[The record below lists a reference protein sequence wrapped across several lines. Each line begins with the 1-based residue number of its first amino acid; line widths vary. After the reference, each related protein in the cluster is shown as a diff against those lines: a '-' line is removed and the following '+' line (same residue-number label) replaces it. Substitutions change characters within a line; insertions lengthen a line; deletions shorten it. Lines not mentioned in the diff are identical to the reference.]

1 MDVSCPR
8 CKTEYE
14 FDDARVP
21 DSGVTV
27 KCTSCN
33 HVFRV
38 RKKTAPTS
46 TTSQPAFVPT
56 PKVGDETLPARSPQL
71 QQAAVRE
78 WKVRQPSG
86 NIFSFKEL
94 TTLQKWIVER
104 KVSRDDEISLTG
116 EAWKRLGN
124 IAELASFFQIVDDA
138 KKVHELEAL
147 QQMKEKVSTKPGV
160 EPQPVAPAPPP
171 QAKPP
176 PPPPDDS
183 HPRISQS
190 GQFPAPGERAGVM
203 RAYDGTPP
211 PQPRLHEAPTQP
223 PEDPRKKL
231 VETLRDPG
239 FTTLPPRPPPE
250 ERPAYKPPP
259 LPVQQRREVL
269 PDVGVEAETIRP
281 PKKGGGAGMVIG
293 LLLVL
298 AGLGGAAGYYFVVW
312 VPEQQRNQEARDL
325 EEKAKA
331 EAAAKL
337 KQEEDAKKEAERV
350 EAEKKAAEEA
360 EQQKK
365 KEEEAA
371 KAAAAAVPDAGA
383 AVVKK
388 VPGPGPGEDAPDKP
402 DKPAPK
408 KSADYW
414 ISQGDRLRDKERAE
428 AALDAYGKALE
439 ISPENVEALTG
450 KGLCYL
456 DMAKPLQAEPVLE
469 HALKVNPR
477 YAPAIMGLAESYRFQ
492 GKKESAIATYQK
504 YLDAFPNGPE
514 ASVAKANIERLK

>member
-38 RKKTAPTS
+38 RKKSAPTL
-46 TTSQPAFVPT
+46 TSSMPALVAPPPAAPPPQPPQGR
-56 PKVGDETLPARSPQL
+56 VGDETIPARSPQAPQL
-71 QQAAVRE
+71 TRE

-147 QQMKEKVSTKPGV
+147 QQMKDKLSTN
-160 EPQPVAPAPPP
+160 PVAPPAPPP
-171 QAKPP
+171 DEPPRAAPP
-176 PPPPDDS
+176 PPPPE
-183 HPRISQS
+183 
-190 GQFPAPGERAGVM
+190 A
-203 RAYDGTPP
+203 PP
-211 PQPRLHEAPTQP
+211 PARPHEARTQP
-223 PEDPRKKL
+223 PEPPRSAAEEVRRKL
-231 VETLRDPG
+231 TETLREPG
-239 FTTLPPRPPPE
+239 FTTLPPKPPPE
-250 ERPAYKPPP
+250 ERPIYQPPP
-259 LPVQQRREVL
+259 LPIQQRREIL
-269 PDVGVEAETIRP
+269 PDVEAETIRP

-298 AGLGGAAGYYFVVW
+298 AGLGGAAGYYFVVML
-312 VPEQQRNQEARDL
+312 PEQQRAAELKAL
-325 EEKAKA
+325 EEKAKTDAEARIKEEQARKEVERLEEEKKKA
-331 EAAAKL
+331 EAAA
-337 KQEEDAKKEAERV
+337 AA
-350 EAEKKAAEEA
+350 EAEKKR
-360 EQQKK
+360 

-371 KAAAAAVPDAGA
+371 KAAAAVPDAGA
-383 AVVKK
+383 AVAKK
-388 VPGPGPGEDAPDKP
+388 GPGADGAETP

-408 KSADYW
+408 RSADYW

-428 AALDAYGKALE
+428 AALDAYGKALD
-439 ISPENVEALTG
+439 INPENVEALTG
-450 KGLCYL
+450 QGLCFL

-469 HALKVNPR
+469 HALKLNPR
-477 YAPAIMGLAESYRFQ
+477 YAPAIMGLAESFRFQ
-492 GKKESAIATYQK
+492 GKKEKAISMYQR
-504 YLDAFPNGPE
+504 YLDTFPNGPE
-514 ASVAKANIERLK
+514 AGVARANIDRLK

>member
-38 RKKTAPTS
+38 RKKSAPTL
-46 TTSQPAFVPT
+46 TSSMPALVAP
-56 PKVGDETLPARSPQL
+56 PPAAPPPGKVGDETIPARSPQAP
-71 QQAAVRE
+71 QVTRE

-147 QQMKEKVSTKPGV
+147 QQMKDKLSTN
-160 EPQPVAPAPPP
+160 PVAPPA
-171 QAKPP
+171 
-176 PPPPDDS
+176 PPPDDS
-183 HPRISQS
+183 SPRAASQS
-190 GQFPAPGERAGVM
+190 GTHPAPGERAGVLQM
-203 RAYDGTPP
+203 PPHEATPA
-211 PQPRLHEAPTQP
+211 PQPKPHEARTVP
-223 PEDPRKKL
+223 PDPPRSAAEDVRRKL
-231 VETLRDPG
+231 TETLREPG
-239 FTTLPPRPPPE
+239 FTTLPPKPPPE
-250 ERPAYKPPP
+250 ERPVYQPPP
-259 LPVQQRREVL
+259 LPIQQRREIL
-269 PDVGVEAETIRP
+269 PDVEAETIRP

-298 AGLGGAAGYYFVVW
+298 AGLGGAAGYYFVVML
-312 VPEQQRNQEARDL
+312 PEQQRAAELKAL
-325 EEKAKA
+325 EDKAKA
-331 EAAAKL
+331 DAEARIKEEQARKDAERLEEEKKKAAA
-337 KQEEDAKKEAERV
+337 AAAA
-350 EAEKKAAEEA
+350 EAEKKR
-360 EQQKK
+360 Q
-365 KEEEAA
+365 EEEAA
-371 KAAAAAVPDAGA
+371 KAAAAVPDAGA
-383 AVVKK
+383 AVAKK
-388 VPGPGPGEDAPDKP
+388 GSGSDGAATP

-408 KSADYW
+408 RSADYW

-428 AALDAYGKALE
+428 AALDAYGKALD
-439 ISPENVEALTG
+439 INPENVEALTG
-450 KGLCYL
+450 QGLCFL

-469 HALKVNPR
+469 HALKLNPR
-477 YAPAIMGLAESYRFQ
+477 YAPAIMGLAESFRFQ
-492 GKKESAIATYQK
+492 GKKEKAIAMYQK
-504 YLDAFPNGPE
+504 YLDTFPNGPE
-514 ASVAKANIERLK
+514 AGVARANIDRLK

>member
-1 MDVSCPR
+1 MDVNCPR

-38 RKKTAPTS
+38 RKKSAPTA
-46 TTSQPAFVPT
+46 TMSQPAFVPT
-56 PKVGDETLPARSPQL
+56 PKVGDETLPAKSSQL
-71 QQAAVRE
+71 QQAPVRE

-147 QQMKEKVSTKPGV
+147 QQMKDKLSTKPGV
-160 EPQPVAPAPPP
+160 DPQSVAPSSSPAPVA
-171 QAKPP
+171 PP

-183 HPRISQS
+183 FPRMQAQPVSQ
-190 GQFPAPGERAGVM
+190 
-203 RAYDGTPP
+203 PP
-211 PQPRLHEAPTQP
+211 PKPHEAPTQP
-223 PEDPRKKL
+223 PEAHRHEADPRKKL
-231 VETLRDPG
+231 LETLRDPG
-239 FTTLPPRPPPE
+239 FTSLPPRAPE
-250 ERPAYKPPP
+250 DRPQYKPPP
-259 LPVQQRREVL
+259 LPVQQRRDVL
-269 PDVGVEAETIRP
+269 PEVAVEAETIRP
-281 PKKGGGAGMVIG
+281 AKKGGGAGMVIG

-312 VPEQQRNQEARDL
+312 LPEQQRAQEARDI
-325 EEKAKA
+325 EDKAKA
-331 EAAAKL
+331 DAAAKL
-337 KQEEDAKKEAERV
+337 KEDEARKEAERI
-350 EAEKKAAEEA
+350 EAEKKAADAAEA
-360 EQQKK
+360 ERKK

-371 KAAAAAVPDAGA
+371 KAAALVPDAGPA
-383 AVVKK
+383 TAKK
-388 VPGPGPGEDAPDKP
+388 GEELPDKPEKGEKAEKGEKGEKP

-414 ISQGDRLRDKERAE
+414 IGQGDRLRDKERAE
-428 AALDAYGKALE
+428 AALDAYGKALD

-450 KGLCYL
+450 KGLCFL

-469 HALKVNPR
+469 HALKLNPR

-492 GKKESAIATYQK
+492 GKKDSAIGMYQK

-514 ASVAKANIERLK
+514 AGVAKANIERLK

>member
-38 RKKTAPTS
+38 RKKSAPAAALAAPPP
-46 TTSQPAFVPT
+46 PA
-56 PKVGDETLPARSPQL
+56 KVGDETLPARSPQL
-71 QQAAVRE
+71 QASGTRE

-147 QQMKEKVSTKPGV
+147 QQMKDKLSTQPGV
-160 EPQPVAPAPPP
+160 EPASSA
-171 QAKPP
+171 P
-176 PPPPDDS
+176 PPPPDES
-183 HPRISQS
+183 APRLAAH
-190 GQFPAPGERAGVM
+190 PAPGERAGV
-203 RAYDGTPP
+203 
-211 PQPRLHEAPTQP
+211 QPRIHEAPTEP
-223 PEDPRKKL
+223 PEDAKKKL
-231 VETLRDPG
+231 TETLREPG
-239 FTTLPPRPPPE
+239 FTTLPPRPLPE
-250 ERPAYKPPP
+250 ASPQYKPPP

-269 PDVGVEAETIRP
+269 PDVEAETLRP
-281 PKKGGGAGMVIG
+281 AKTGGGAGMVLG

-312 VPEQQRNQEARDL
+312 VPEQQRAQEARAI

-337 KQEEDAKKEAERV
+337 AEEEARKAAERL
-350 EAEKKAAEEA
+350 EAEKKAQEAAEA
-360 EQQKK
+360 EKK
-365 KEEEAA
+365 RQEEEAA

-383 AVVKK
+383 AVAKK
-388 VPGPGPGEDAPDKP
+388 GNDGEDKP
-402 DKPAPK
+402 EKGEKAEKGEKKEPK
-408 KSADYW
+408 RNADYW
-414 ISQGDRLRDKERAE
+414 IGQGDRLRDKERAE
-428 AALDAYGKALE
+428 AALDAYGKALDL
-439 ISPENVEALTG
+439 SPENVEALTG
-450 KGLCYL
+450 KGLCLL

-469 HALKVNPR
+469 HALKLNPR

-492 GKKESAIATYQK
+492 GKKDSAVATYQK

-514 ASVAKANIERLK
+514 AGVAKANIERLK

>member
-38 RKKTAPTS
+38 RKKSAPTL
-46 TTSQPAFVPT
+46 TTSMPALVAPA
-56 PKVGDETLPARSPQL
+56 PKVGDETIPARS
-71 QQAAVRE
+71 QQAPPVTRE

-147 QQMKEKVSTKPGV
+147 QQMKDKLSTN
-160 EPQPVAPAPPP
+160 PVAPPAPEPE
-171 QAKPP
+171 PP
-176 PPPPDDS
+176 PPPPS
-183 HPRISQS
+183 SRGSSQS
-190 GQFPAPGERAGVM
+190 GALPMPGERAGVLQM
-203 RAYDGTPP
+203 PPHEATPP
-211 PQPRLHEAPTQP
+211 PRPKPHEAQTQP
-223 PEDPRKKL
+223 PHAHAEDVRRKL
-231 VETLRDPG
+231 TETLREPG
-239 FTTLPPRPPPE
+239 FTSLPPRPPPE
-250 ERPAYKPPP
+250 EKPTYKPPP
-259 LPVQQRREVL
+259 LPIQARREVL
-269 PDVGVEAETIRP
+269 PDVEAETIRP
-281 PKKGGGAGMVIG
+281 PKKGSGAGMIIG
-293 LLLVL
+293 LMLVL
-298 AGLGGAAGYYFVVW
+298 AGVGGAAGYYFVVML
-312 VPEQQRNQEARDL
+312 PEQTRAQELKELENKARAD
-325 EEKAKA
+325 AD
-331 EAAAKL
+331 AKL
-337 KQEEDAKKEAERV
+337 KEEQARNDEEAARL
-350 EAEKKAAEEA
+350 EAEKKKADEAAEA
-360 EQQKK
+360 ERKK
-365 KEEEAA
+365 KEEEA
-371 KAAAAAVPDAGA
+371 KAAAAAVPDAGS

-388 VPGPGPGEDAPDKP
+388 VPAGGAPDEGSP

-408 KSADYW
+408 RSADYW

-428 AALDAYGKALE
+428 AALDAYGKALD
-439 ISPENVEALTG
+439 IAPHNVEALTG
-450 KGLCYL
+450 KGLCLL

-469 HALKVNPR
+469 QAIKVNPR

-492 GKKESAIATYQK
+492 GKKEQAINTYQK
-504 YLDAFPNGPE
+504 YLDSFPNGPE
-514 ASVAKANIERLK
+514 AGVARANIDRLK

>member
-38 RKKTAPTS
+38 RKKSAPS
-46 TTSQPAFVPT
+46 ASHAAPPAPAPAPAPVQAPA
-56 PKVGDETLPARSPQL
+56 PPPARVGDETIPARSPL
-71 QQAAVRE
+71 MAQAPTRE

-147 QQMKEKVSTKPGV
+147 QQLKD
-160 EPQPVAPAPPP
+160 APPE
-171 QAKPP
+171 PP
-176 PPPPDDS
+176 PPPP
-183 HPRISQS
+183 
-190 GQFPAPGERAGVM
+190 
-203 RAYDGTPP
+203 PP
-211 PQPRLHEAPTQP
+211 PREEP
-223 PEDPRKKL
+223 PPRKP
-231 VETLRDPG
+231 E
-239 FTTLPPRPPPE
+239 PRPPPPPSE
-250 ERPAYKPPP
+250 APGNSKLLETLREPGFTSLPPKPPPDERPVYKPPP
-259 LPVQQRREVL
+259 LPVNQRR
-269 PDVGVEAETIRP
+269 DVQPEEETQRP
-281 PKKGGGAGMVIG
+281 NRKSGGAGMVLG
-293 LLLVL
+293 LMLVF
-298 AGLGGAAGYYFVVW
+298 AGLGGAAGYYFLVMA
-312 VPEQQRNQEARDL
+312 PEQRRAQEAADIEAR
-325 EEKAKA
+325 AKA

-337 KQEEDAKKEAERV
+337 KAEEDAKVIEKAQAEA
-350 EAEKKAAEEA
+350 KAAEEA
-360 EQQKK
+360 KK
-365 KEEEAA
+365 KEDEEKAR
-371 KAAAAAVPDAGA
+371 AAAAVVPDAGA
-383 AVVKK
+383 AVAVVGKK
-388 VPGPGPGEDAPDKP
+388 EGESPVAGRDGGT
-402 DKPAPK
+402 PK
-408 KSADYW
+408 RNADYW

-428 AALDAYGKALE
+428 AALDAYGKALD
-439 ISPENVEALTG
+439 ITPDNVEALTG
-450 KGLCYL
+450 RGLCLL

-469 HALKVNPR
+469 QAVKLNPR

-492 GKKESAIATYQK
+492 GKKDAAIATYQR
-504 YLDAFPNGPE
+504 YLDSFPNGPE
-514 ASVAKANIERLK
+514 ANVARSNIERLK